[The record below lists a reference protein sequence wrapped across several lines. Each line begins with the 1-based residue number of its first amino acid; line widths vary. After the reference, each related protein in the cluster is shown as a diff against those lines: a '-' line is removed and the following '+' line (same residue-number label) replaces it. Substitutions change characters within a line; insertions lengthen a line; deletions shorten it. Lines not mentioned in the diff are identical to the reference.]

1 MKQKDAQNQIKTQRL
16 LLKHITLADAP
27 AVFLW
32 TSDPAVNRF
41 MAYALH
47 RDVKET
53 EAWIASIADNPFEFG
68 FYRIADG
75 VLIGTGG
82 VGENADGVHEL
93 GYNLRRDA
101 WGQGYA
107 TEAAQAMLA
116 WAYRVHGIRDFT
128 ARHAKENTASGNVIR
143 KCGFQLTGYGQYEKL
158 DHSETFDTAIYTLH
172 LKGDEAYVCR

>member
-1 MKQKDAQNQIKTQRL
+1 MQQDAQTQIKTQRL
-16 LLKHITLADAP
+16 VLKHITLADAP
-27 AVFLW
+27 AVFVW

-47 RDVKET
+47 RDVQET
-53 EAWIASIADNPFEFG
+53 EAWIASIADAPFEFG
-68 FYRIADG
+68 FYRAADG